1 MAQRVFT
8 RDPDGHLIELSWD
21 RPREDW
27 PPNWR
32 DPESLSGSAT
42 LDIESLLREAW
53 SLLGALTGGWGPG
66 SLSVSS
72 GA

>member
-1 MAQRVFT
+1 MRRLVEAGAPLDHAGDSWMAQRVFT

-42 LDIESLLREAW
+42 LDIESLLREA
-53 SLLGALTGGWGPG
+53 
-66 SLSVSS
+66 
-72 GA
+72 